1 MQGTKLKKYTLAHAQ
16 AITRTWAHT
25 TEQPLQAMAGAVA
38 PGCRL
43 HLNVELQVPIRVL
56 LLSHDALLPLL
67 PDER

>member
-16 AITRTWAHT
+16 AIPRTWAHT
-25 TEQPLQAMAGAVA
+25 TEQPLQAKAGTVA

-43 HLNVELQVPIRVL
+43 HSNVELQVPIRVL